1 MDVVGASG
9 LAHSFF
15 LFNKLIKAYLD
26 GAASHSIKNIKRDAA
41 QSAKDNLSYST
52 LSFAFYF

>member
-9 LAHSFF
+9 PAHCFF

-26 GAASHSIKNIKRDAA
+26 GAASHSIKNIKRDAV
-41 QSAKDNLSYST
+41 QSAEDSLS
-52 LSFAFYF
+52 